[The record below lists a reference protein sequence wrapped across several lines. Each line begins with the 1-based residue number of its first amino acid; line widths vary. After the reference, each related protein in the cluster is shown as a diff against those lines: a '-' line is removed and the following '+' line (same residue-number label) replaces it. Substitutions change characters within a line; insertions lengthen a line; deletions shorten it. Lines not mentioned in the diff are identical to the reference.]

1 MTTTATVLRGAPIAD
16 RIRLEAQA
24 AAAVLRE
31 RSGIDPTL
39 VTLLVGQHAAAE
51 AYRRSIARSVGA
63 AGVTHRPLTLAP
75 TTTSNELVASIRQL
89 NEDPTVNG
97 VVVLMPLP
105 DHLNPHL
112 VLEHLSPLKDI
123 DGITPINAGRLHLGL
138 PSLRPSTP
146 QGGIEILD
154 HYGIPIRG
162 RDIVVIGRSN
172 VVGRPLA
179 TMLSLRHATVTL
191 CHRQTRDLA
200 DATRRA
206 DIVMVAAGHPGLLT
220 GDMIQRGAVVIDFG
234 VNVSESGIVGD
245 ADASSIATVASAYTP
260 VPGGTGPATTLVLA
274 RNTIA
279 ACFATLSGNL
289 DHVAMVDPSQARS

>member
-1 MTTTATVLRGAPIAD
+1 MLRGAPIAD
-16 RIRLEAQA
+16 RLRLEALA
-24 AAAVLRE
+24 AADLLRN

-63 AGVTHRPLTLAP
+63 AGVTHQPLTLDAP
-75 TTTSNELVASIRQL
+75 TSANELVATIHQL
-89 NEDPTVNG
+89 NDDPSVNG

-105 DHLNPHL
+105 DHLHPHL

-191 CHRQTRDLA
+191 CHRQTRALA
-200 DATRRA
+200 DVTRRA

-220 GDMIQRGAVVIDFG
+220 GDMLRAGAVVVDFG
-234 VNVSESGIVGD
+234 VNVTDGGIVGD
-245 ADASSIATVASAYTP
+245 ADAPSVASVASAYTP

-279 ACFATLSGNL
+279 ASFATLSGNL
-289 DHVAMVDPSQARS
+289 DHVAMVDPNQALR